1 MRWYALILI
10 GIAFTS
16 VSLAGA
22 ATGPADLTFK
32 VDSTADLPDVKLADG
47 KCVASN
53 GKCTLRAAFNEVSS
67 MKSKGQPVLIVLAN
81 ENYNLELEP
90 PAAATLDE
98 NGGDLDLFSH
108 DTPPPSVTIQG
119 GGAGRRRRSPSSAAT
134 GSSSS
139 RHPSR

>member
-67 MKSKGQPVLIVLAN
+67 MKSKGQPVLIVLAK
-81 ENYNLELEP
+81 EDYNLELEP

-119 GGAGRRRRSPSSAAT
+119 GGRATRRSPSSAAT

>member
-22 ATGPADLTFK
+22 ATGPAELTFK

-81 ENYNLELEP
+81 EDYNLELEP
-90 PAAATLDE
+90 PRGCDARRE
-98 NGGDLDLFSH
+98 
-108 DTPPPSVTIQG
+108 
-119 GGAGRRRRSPSSAAT
+119 RRRPRPVLARYA
-134 GSSSS
+134 
-139 RHPSR
+139 RHPR